1 MELKKMSSKIM
12 ALDDARLGQ
21 FYIFYVFT
29 E

>member
-1 MELKKMSSKIM
+1 MELKKMSRKIM
-12 ALDDARLGQ
+12 PLDDARVGQ